1 MGKRKVLI
9 VDDEPDIVRLVQFT
23 LERRGFEVIVATDGL
38 SAIELAETEK
48 PDVILLDAV
57 MPVMNGYTACQR
69 LKENSKTKSIP
80 VIMLSAKSQKVEV
93 ELGIEMG
100 AENYICKPFSP
111 SQIADL
117 VCEIC
122 EFKKEEV

>member
-57 MPVMNGYTACQR
+57 MPVMSGYTACQR

-80 VIMLSAKSQKVEV
+80 VIMLSAKSQKAEV

-122 EFKKEEV
+122 GLKKEEV